1 MSVQLDADLRIYET
15 ATRTGVGSTRMA
27 TRKQLQQW
35 ANRGTT
41 TQRGLGGGHQA
52 LRERLLK
59 SAYGTLCPGPWQGRR
74 SANCTGTMTDRRR
87 MDLDDR
93 IPRIYG
99 GTSTTTGARICCSPC
114 NRGAGAALGNRR
126 RSARRRTPQS
136 RPKLPVW

>member
-1 MSVQLDADLRIYET
+1 
-15 ATRTGVGSTRMA
+15 MA

-41 TQRGLGGGHQA
+41 TQRGLGGGHQK
-52 LRERLLK
+52 LREKLLPT
-59 SAYGTLCPGPWQGRR
+59 AYGTLCPGPWQGRR
-74 SANCTGTMTDRRR
+74 SVNCTGIMVSRRL

-93 IPRIYG
+93 VPRILG

-126 RSARRRTPQS
+126 RAARRRAT
-136 RPKLPVW
+136 RPRPALPTW